1 MSNVMSKAEQERVVD
16 LGKAGWSLRR
26 IEAATG
32 CRRETAGK
40 YLRLANVAVRSPGRW
55 GHGAAAAGGEASKP
69 AIEVSARRN
78 MSMASQ
84 CTAHRDR
91 IAAAVDKGVCA
102 KVIWEELRAD
112 GVKVGYASV
121 KRFVRRLKAEAR
133 SSSTAPPVGTIQTG
147 PGKEAQVDY
156 GQGPLVRDPRTG
168 RMVRS
173 RLFVMTLG
181 WSRKAVYLLT
191 LSSSSDEWC
200 GLHERAFRALGG
212 AAEVIVLDNLAEGVK
227 VPDYCDPVLNPMY
240 AQTLAHYGTVGI
252 PSRVRDPDR
261 KGKVE
266 RGVGY
271 AQLRLEH
278 RTFASLG
285 EAQAFLDDWVATV
298 ADVRVH
304 GTTKRVVAEHFV
316 EEQPFLKALPVEPC
330 RRYTFVRRK
339 VKSTGEIEVETQ
351 RFQVP
356 ASHVNAWVQVQFNA
370 DVVRVVDEASGQ
382 LLVEHLRKPAP
393 PSRAAAPEAGK
404 GLSSS
409 PLGELVQRGHQLGKN
424 IGALC
429 AAIAAVD
436 NGELAV
442 RRVTAVL
449 RSTTNHGVDH
459 VETGCRVAIQAG
471 APTYRCVRAWLD
483 HHRPPQLAQ
492 VDSLIRN
499 LSAYRDVAA
508 RLASSATTT
517 TTQETA

>member
-1 MSNVMSKAEQERVVD
+1 MSKAEQDRVVE

-32 CRRETAGK
+32 CRRETAGS
-40 YLRLANVAVRSPGRW
+40 YLRQANVAIRPPGRW
-55 GHGAAAAGGEASKP
+55 GHAPAAGELASKP
-69 AIEVSARRN
+69 AIEVSPRRN
-78 MSMASQ
+78 TSMASQ
-84 CTAHRDR
+84 CAGHRDR
-91 IAAAVDKGVCA
+91 IAAAIDKGVCA
-102 KVIWEELRAD
+102 KVIWEELQSD

-133 SSSTAPPVGTIQTG
+133 SSATAPPVGTIHTA

-156 GQGPLVRDPRTG
+156 GQGPLIRHPTTG
-168 RMVRS
+168 RLVRS

-191 LSSSSDEWC
+191 LSSSSEVWC
-200 GLHERAFRALGG
+200 ELHERAFRTLGG
-212 AAEVIVLDNLAEGVK
+212 TTEVIVLDNLAEGVK
-227 VPDYCDPVLNPMY
+227 LPDYCDPVLNPAY
-240 AQTLAHYGTVGI
+240 AQTLRHYGAVGI
-252 PSRVRDPDR
+252 PARVRNPDR

-278 RTFASLG
+278 RTFESLA
-285 EAQAFLDDWVATV
+285 EAQAFLDDWVASV
-298 ADVRVH
+298 ADVRIH

-316 EEQPFLKALPVEPC
+316 DEQPSLKPLPLEPC

-339 VKSTGEIEVETQ
+339 VKSTGEIEVETC

-356 ASHVNAWVQVQFNA
+356 ASHVNAWVQVQFNT
-370 DVVRVVDEASGQ
+370 DVVRVVDEASGN
-382 LLVEHLRKPAP
+382 LLIEHPRHAAP
-393 PSRAAAPEAGK
+393 PSRAETPEANK

-409 PLGELVQRGHQLGKN
+409 PLGGLVQRGHQLGKN
-424 IGALC
+424 IGARC

-436 NGELAV
+436 NEEFAV

-459 VETGCRVAIQAG
+459 VETACRVAIDAG

-492 VDSLIRN
+492 VDDLIRN
-499 LSAYRDVAA
+499 LSMYRDVAA
-508 RLASSATTT
+508 RLASSTTT
-517 TTQETA
+517 TTEETI